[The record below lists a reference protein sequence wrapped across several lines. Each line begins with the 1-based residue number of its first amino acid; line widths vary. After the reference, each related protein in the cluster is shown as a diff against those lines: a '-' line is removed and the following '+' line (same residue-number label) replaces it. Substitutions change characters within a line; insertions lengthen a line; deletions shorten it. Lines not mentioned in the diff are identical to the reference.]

1 MDVILNHRYLIVSL
15 IVAAVLLAAY
25 RLILWLLGVVVIP
38 DDSVGVVT
46 KEFVLVGKNRRL
58 PDGSIVALNGEAQ
71 AASTKAVGAAD
82 AEVIRLKINS
92 MEAGNYAVVQVAE
105 ALAKSGNKLVPDVVA
120 GGGDGRG
127 GTLVDVLLAGLVR
140 ESIHKTV

>member
-1 MDVILNHRYLIVSL
+1 MDTFRILATLPRPE
-15 IVAAVLLAAY
+15 
-25 RLILWLLGVVVIP
+25 GQ
-38 DDSVGVVT
+38 
-46 KEFVLVGKNRRL
+46 RL
-58 PDGSIVALNGEAQ
+58 PRIQINAEADANVLRTVGEAQ

-120 GGGDGRG
+120 GSGDGRG

-140 ESIHKTV
+140 ESIKKAV